1 MKPEVKVIKRLDRR
15 PQNRATI
22 PADRHESLLR
32 TIEHMEAQAG
42 RLLKMVRDVKVAL
55 TETSRG

>member
-1 MKPEVKVIKRLDRR
+1 MNETTKPVRVIKRLDRQ
-15 PQNRATI
+15 PKHDNI
-22 PADRHESLLR
+22 PADRHESLLK

-55 TETSRG
+55 TTK